1 MASPEL
7 PGERAPGSAQL
18 DQGAPGRDGVGVGGC
33 RGCAA
38 SSAQPNGAKPCPAHK
53 PGGDDS
59 GRPGRHAASGL
70 RKALGRH
77 RDYVKISVP
86 DAKAGRPPPMEW
98 WKTGMAFLYAVFNL
112 VLTTVVIT
120 VVHERVP
127 AKESSPPLPDKFFDY
142 VDRVKWAFTV
152 TEVNGMVLVGIWGV
166 QLLFHR
172 YRAIAGRRFLFLI
185 GTLYLYRCV
194 TMYITTLPVPGMH
207 MTCAPKLHGDSQA
220 KMQRVLQL
228 ISGGGL
234 SITGSH
240 LMCGDFLYSGHTV
253 MLTLTYL
260 FIKEY
265 SPRSFWWYH
274 LLCWLLSAVGVVC
287 ILVAHEHY
295 SVDVVVAYF
304 ITSRLFWWYHT
315 MANVQALRCS
325 PNNYLTHTWWNPVF
339 NFFERNVQT
348 QVPCSYSWPVSWPPA
363 CLKNPCKKYSMVQ
376 STREE

>member
-18 DQGAPGRDGVGVGGC
+18 DQGTPGRDGVGVGGGGC

-98 WKTGMAFLYAVFNL
+98 WKTGLAFLYAVFNL

-260 FIKEY
+260 FIKE
-265 SPRSFWWYH
+265 SLEPN
-274 LLCWLLSAVGVVC
+274 LS
-287 ILVAHEHY
+287 
-295 SVDVVVAYF
+295 
-304 ITSRLFWWYHT
+304 
-315 MANVQALRCS
+315 QALRCS

>member
-7 PGERAPGSAQL
+7 LVERDSADARLDMRAGEDHGEL
-18 DQGAPGRDGVGVGGC
+18 
-33 RGCAA
+33 
-38 SSAQPNGAKPCPAHK
+38 PNGAACAGHGAAGEDGGKRSHRKCVRKP
-53 PGGDDS
+53 
-59 GRPGRHAASGL
+59 
-70 RKALGRH
+70 
-77 RDYVKISVP
+77 RDYIKISVP
-86 DAKAGRPPPMEW
+86 DGRSSQLPLEW
-98 WKTGMAFLYAVFNL
+98 WKTGIAFVYAVFNL
-112 VLTTVVIT
+112 VLTTVMIT

-127 AKESSPPLPDKFFDY
+127 DKEENPPLPDKFFDY
-142 VDRVKWAFTV
+142 IDRVKWAFSV
-152 TEVNGMVLVGIWGV
+152 TEINGMVLVGIWFV
-166 QLLFHR
+166 QWLFLR
-172 YRAIAGRRFLFLI
+172 YKAIVGRRFFFLM
-185 GTLYLYRCV
+185 GTLYLYRCI

-207 MTCAPKLHGDSQA
+207 MTCAPKLYGDSQA
-220 KMQRVLQL
+220 KVHRILQL

-240 LMCGDFLYSGHTV
+240 MMCGDFLYSGHTV

-274 LLCWLLSAVGVVC
+274 LMCWLLSAVGVVC

-315 MANVQALRCS
+315 MANVQALRGC
-325 PNNYLTHTWWNPVF
+325 PNNYLTNTWWNPVF

-348 QVPCSYSWPVSWPPA
+348 QVPCVFCWPITWPPA
-363 CLKNPCKKYSMVQ
+363 CFKNSCKRYSMVQ
-376 STREE
+376 SIREE